1 MRLDA
6 TLHGLTCWIVSK
18 LVSTSVAA
26 AELGVS
32 VRTLQQWA
40 HDGLVIPDLWTP
52 GGHARWDVER
62 LRREL
67 RDKRQRD
74 E

>member
-1 MRLDA
+1 VRR
-6 TLHGLTCWIVSK
+6 K
-18 LVSTSVAA
+18 LVSTAEAA

-32 VRTLQQWA
+32 VRTLQQWRQ
-40 HDGLVIPDLWTP
+40 DGTVLPDVVTP

-67 RDKRQRD
+67 RDQRQRD

>member
-1 MRLDA
+1 MA
-6 TLHGLTCWIVSK
+6 K
-18 LVSTSVAA
+18 LVSTAVAA

-40 HDGLVIPDLWTP
+40 HDGAVIPDVVTP
-52 GGHARWDVER
+52 GGHARWDIDR

-67 RDKRQRD
+67 RDQRRRD
-74 E
+74 DG

>member
-1 MRLDA
+1 VRR
-6 TLHGLTCWIVSK
+6 K
-18 LVSTSVAA
+18 LVSTSEAA

-32 VRTLQQWA
+32 VRTLQQWR
-40 HDGLVIPDLWTP
+40 HDGTVLPDVVTP

-62 LRREL
+62 LRRDL
-67 RDKRQRD
+67 RDHRQRD